1 MYILAIEFTE
11 NSICYKIIRRENK
24 EERIKLIYSGE
35 NAKEKRQNLLE
46 LHKRKE
52 ESKYFSSQNVNGVD
66 ANISRLLKK
75 LQSKDQRYVGKRTME
90 KFKYY
95 IMEDHKILR
104 KEWDM
109 KKILKFFSEFFVS
122 ISDKEMEELIKNS
135 PIMLRLE
142 MMALQYFKI
151 GEEDIQQV
159 EITYDEL
166 SIEK

>member
-1 MYILAIEFTE
+1 
-11 NSICYKIIRRENK
+11 
-24 EERIKLIYSGE
+24 
-35 NAKEKRQNLLE
+35 
-46 LHKRKE
+46 
-52 ESKYFSSQNVNGVD
+52 
-66 ANISRLLKK
+66 
-75 LQSKDQRYVGKRTME
+75 
-90 KFKYY
+90 
-95 IMEDHKILR
+95 MEDHKILR